1 MYNTVFF
8 DLDGTLTE
16 SAPGIT
22 GSIAHVLD
30 NWGIPYRDL
39 EELHV
44 FVGPPL
50 HEAIKNYY
58 SFTDEKAT
66 QFVKEFREYYS
77 DKGMFIS
84 SVYPGVTELLEKIKA
99 SGRKI
104 MLATSKP
111 EPMALRI
118 LEHFDLMKYFDEAA
132 GATFDNSRVNKDD
145 VINYLLNKLPEEDRD
160 ITKIVMVGDRK
171 HDVLGAKAV
180 GMDCIGALYGY
191 GSREELEGAGAKYI
205 AETALD
211 VFDFLG

>member
-1 MYNTVFF
+1 MYNIVFF

-22 GSIAHVLD
+22 GSIAYVLD

-39 EELHV
+39 DELHV

-58 SFTDEKAT
+58 SFTDDKAT
-66 QFVKEFREYYS
+66 QFVKEFRAYYS

-84 SVYPGVTELLEKIKA
+84 SVYPGVVELLEKIKA

-111 EPMALRI
+111 EEMAIRI
-118 LEHFDLMKYFDEAA
+118 LEHFELSKYFDEIA

-145 VINYLLNKLPEEDRD
+145 VIKYLLDKLPEEDRD
-160 ITKIVMVGDRK
+160 VTKIVMVGDRK
-171 HDVLGAKAV
+171 HDVLGARAV
-180 GMDCIGALYGY
+180 GMDCIGALFGY

-211 VFDFLG
+211 IYEFI